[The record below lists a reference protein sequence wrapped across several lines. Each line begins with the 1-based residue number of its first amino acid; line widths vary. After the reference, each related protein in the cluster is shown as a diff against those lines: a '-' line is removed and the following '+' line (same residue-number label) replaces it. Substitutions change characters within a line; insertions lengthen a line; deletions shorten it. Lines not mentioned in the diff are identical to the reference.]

1 MVQLRRYDIT
11 FFDRDLGSYTLHWVA
26 AKSDFDAITKFKLE
40 RTSRNLYIPEKY
52 YVKNTWMIKDSECYS
67 DHDT

>member
-26 AKSDFDAITKFKLE
+26 ANLILMPLQSSSLNALAEIYTFLKSI
-40 RTSRNLYIPEKY
+40 
-52 YVKNTWMIKDSECYS
+52 M
-67 DHDT
+67 